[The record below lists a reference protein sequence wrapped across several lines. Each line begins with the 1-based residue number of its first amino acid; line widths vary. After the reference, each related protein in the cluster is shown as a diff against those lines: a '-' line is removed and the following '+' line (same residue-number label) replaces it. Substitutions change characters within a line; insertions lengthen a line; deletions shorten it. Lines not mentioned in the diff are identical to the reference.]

1 MAETSKTRSEQEL
14 TIPPV
19 PEAAPRRGPPRA
31 EPVVAREPGGPL
43 VVSNGRPSEPEELR
57 LEIER
62 TRDRMS
68 HTLDAIEDRLVRQK
82 QDIWA
87 KATLQGFRRKV
98 SSEPWRTLAIAF
110 VAGYIVAAIRD

>member
-1 MAETSKTRSEQEL
+1 MAKSSKDHEL
-14 TIPPV
+14 TIPPG
-19 PEAAPRRGPPRA
+19 PETAPDRASRRVEPAAVRDAGR
-31 EPVVAREPGGPL
+31 PVAPG
-43 VVSNGRPSEPEELR
+43 NGRPSEPEAMR

-68 HTLDAIEDRLVRQK
+68 HTLDAIEDRLVQQK
-82 QDIWA
+82 QEIWA